1 MFENI
6 ITLAAEGEQTTLKE
20 FSAKH
25 PELKR
30 FYDLGE
36 KAAALEPKLQTLK
49 YKGVDQIDQAIT
61 ELEQHRAWKE
71 KDWPTWNTIHTNLE
85 TAFANAQSKIAEL
98 EARTETEMTPEEI
111 RQVVKEA
118 LAEGGVIGKPDIEK
132 LLTDKLSGVATKD
145 ELGGWANGVANRFED
160 VYDKLTPAIME
171 HSKNFDGEILKPKQ
185 VFDAMREMAKARN
198 VHIEKIDPLEAYQSI
213 VAPRLAE
220 KQKADTVAQIAA
232 AKQDGIKEGQKL
244 AREAAGSGQRGVPVD
259 GKGSTSRLGP
269 LQRKA
274 MEKYKSDTEGQTKA
288 PLGKGIIAAQQA
300 AAHRE
305 KLDAGAV

>member
-6 ITLAAEGEQTTLKE
+6 ITLAAESEQTTLKE
-20 FSAKH
+20 FAAKH

-85 TAFANAQSKIAEL
+85 TAFTTAQSKIAEL
-98 EARTETEMTPEEI
+98 EARTETDMTPEEI

-118 LAEGGVIGKPDIEK
+118 LA
-132 LLTDKLSGVATKD
+132 
-145 ELGGWANGVANRFED
+145 
-160 VYDKLTPAIME
+160 
-171 HSKNFDGEILKPKQ
+171 
-185 VFDAMREMAKARN
+185 
-198 VHIEKIDPLEAYQSI
+198 
-213 VAPRLAE
+213 
-220 KQKADTVAQIAA
+220 DTLAQIAA

-274 MEKYKSDTEGQTKA
+274 LEKYKADTDGQTKA
-288 PLGKGIIAAQQA
+288 PLGKGIIASQQA

-305 KLDAGAV
+305 KQDAGAV